1 MLNTW
6 IVLSE
11 LMYNIQGK
19 MYILAL
25 MIKHSY
31 CYENKVKCLKVNPW
45 DQRGSLVA
53 KTLILYVPGSHMGTF
68 G

>member
-1 MLNTW
+1 
-6 IVLSE
+6 
-11 LMYNIQGK
+11 
-19 MYILAL
+19 

-53 KTLILYVPGSHMGTF
+53 KTLILYVPDPIWVTLAKF
-68 G
+68 